1 MCKATK
7 LYWLTFRRWYLVYYA
22 GKFIHSSTYQIII
35 FLFFLHLQEINENEQ
50 KRLQEMQDLFKDS
63 QEEMERMKDVLEMQ
77 KQRMESMTVEASVME
92 AKHASAIRKMEAE
105 YQINMERK
113 VLRRFI
119 AFTHCC
125 YLNMASILYRV
136 LYTTCCCCLYC
147 ATHLNCSK
155 MLVFPNQFHRPTC
168 LIRL

>member
-113 VLRRFI
+113 VLPTLHCIHSLLLFKHGFYIIQNAIYNLLLLFI
-119 AFTHCC
+119 LC
-125 YLNMASILYRV
+125 N
-136 LYTTCCCCLYC
+136 
-147 ATHLNCSK
+147 
-155 MLVFPNQFHRPTC
+155 VFE
-168 LIRL
+168 LL